1 MKKRIR
7 YQLLSGI
14 LSLCLAGSQM
24 VIPSLTV
31 YADQPAVICPHHV
44 HDEACGYSEGTP
56 CNHEH
61 TEDCYTLVEACVHEH
76 TAECYPESETGDAA
90 TPSNAAE
97 PTECSHVC
105 SEETGCITKELN
117 CQHEHDDECGYSEG
131 TPCGYVCEICN
142 ADEGKIATPSNA
154 NYTITAWDYIDE
166 KDYLTEANGGYAV
179 ALGGM
184 ESPLAKD
191 ELVEG
196 CLPAAITATV
206 DGVDGEQTI
215 ALSGWDCADYPET
228 EAPTG
233 SYTFT
238 AVLPDGYTLADD
250 AAALN
255 VTVSF
260 GETMLTA
267 KKPTYSGGSG
277 TQSDPYL
284 ISSVTDLQTLASTVN
299 DGSAADLDADCTSV
313 GNYHGY
319 YFKQTCDLDLSSINS
334 WDPIGYS
341 GGYYFAGNYD
351 GGGYTISGMT
361 STGKNDDDG
370 FATAG
375 LFGWVAFGSVTDVHI
390 EDANLKATGK
400 GNYSYA
406 GGIAGVVYGSSVTD
420 CSVKDSSIESI
431 RTDNNNCAG
440 GIAGFST
447 GGTFNRCS
455 VENAKV
461 KTMAYGGGFVGE
473 IDDDNNGAG
482 TSSFT
487 SCFVADS
494 SVTAYTSDGQGVS
507 FAGGFAGEL
516 TAAALTIEN
525 CFVYNTS
532 AIIGENS
539 APPTLKATGVFAG
552 HQWQDETDSP
562 IDATNCYFYTK
573 EESPEKF
580 GTATSKTAKKFASGE
595 VCDLLGNEFGQ
606 SIGTDKYPV
615 FETDSNTVYQVT
627 DCQGNTIYSNTNESG
642 QHSYGNWQN
651 DAGGHWKTCS
661 LCNTSTKKVAH
672 SGGTATYTKQATC
685 EVCGAKYGNI
695 LVAVDMSGITLE
707 NKSYDGK
714 GITYTGAASGGS
726 GYTGG
731 FTYEWYDSTGTKLTE
746 APKDAGTYTLKAIA
760 TDTGYASTGEKTVT
774 ISPATLTVKALD
786 KSAIVGDSEPS
797 LANPVENTDYTVT
810 GLATGES
817 LTTAPTLSYE
827 STPDMSAARTYA
839 IKASG
844 ADAGSNYTIQYE
856 DGKLTIAKRSYN
868 VTVSAGTGG
877 TASASATTATEG
889 TTITLTATTNSGYKF
904 SGWISSDVT
913 ITGASNETATFTMPE
928 GNVTVTASWTKNSSS
943 GGSTSGGS
951 TSGGSGESSSS
962 SQSGTTTKDPV
973 KGYVNSVSGIVTGSG
988 SGYSSWVYDSTGWWL
1003 KYADGSYAKGNIT
1016 TDAAGKQIEIPHWE
1030 FINGKWF
1037 AFGASGYIRT
1047 GWLYDPVYKHLFY
1060 IDVNRG
1066 MLTGWQLLNN
1076 KWYYFNPVSDGTR
1089 GRLFVNT
1096 TTPDGYKVGADGA
1109 WIQ

>member
-1 MKKRIR
+1 
-7 YQLLSGI
+7 
-14 LSLCLAGSQM
+14 M

-61 TEDCYTLVEACVHEH
+61 T
-76 TAECYPESETGDAA
+76 AECYPEGETGDAA

-260 GETMLTA
+260 GKTMLTA
-267 KKPTYSGGSG
+267 EKPTYSGGSG
-277 TQSDPYL
+277 TQNDPYL
-284 ISSVTDLQTLASTVN
+284 ISSVTDLQTLARTVN
-299 DGSAADLDADCTSV
+299 DGSAAKLDADCTSVENPV

-341 GGYYFAGNYD
+341 GSYYFAGNYD

-390 EDANLKATGK
+390 ENANLKATGIK
-400 GNYSYA
+400 RYSYA
-406 GGIAGVVYGSSVTD
+406 GGIAGVVYGSSVTN
-420 CSVKDSSIESI
+420 CSVKDSFIESI

-440 GIAGFST
+440 GIVGYST
-447 GGTFNRCS
+447 GATFNRCS
-455 VENAKV
+455 VENAEV

-473 IDDDNNGAG
+473 LDDDNGVG

-487 SCFVADS
+487 NCFVANS
-494 SVTAYTSDGQGVS
+494 SVTAYTDNVQGLS

-516 TAAALTIEN
+516 TASALTIKN

-532 AIIGENS
+532 ALIGENS

-552 HQWQDETDSP
+552 HQWQDETMSP
-562 IDATNCYFYTK
+562 INATNSYFFTK

-580 GTATSKTAKKFASGE
+580 GTATRKTVEEFASGE
-595 VCDLLGNEFGQ
+595 VCALLGDEFGQ

-615 FETDSNTVYQVT
+615 FKTDSNTVYTVT
-627 DCQGNTIYSNTNESG
+627 DCRENPIYSNTNERG
-642 QHSYGNWQN
+642 QHSYGGWQN

-661 LCNTSTKKVAH
+661 ICSTSTQKVAH
-672 SGGTATYTKQATC
+672 SGGTATYTEQATC

-760 TDTGYASTGEKTVT
+760 TDTGYAGTGEKTVT

-856 DGKLTIAKRSYN
+856 DGKLTIAKRSYT

-951 TSGGSGESSSS
+951 TSGGSGGSSSR

-988 SGYSSWVYDSTGWWL
+988 SGYSSWVSDSTGWWL
-1003 KYADGSYAKGNIT
+1003 KYADGSYAKGSIT

-1037 AFGASGYIRT
+1037 AFGASGYIMT
-1047 GWLYDPVYKHLFY
+1047 GWIYDPVYKYWFY

-1076 KWYYFNPVSDGTR
+1076 KWYYFNSVSDGTR
-1089 GRLFVNT
+1089 GRLFVNA

>member
-361 STGKNDDDG
+361 STGKNDDNG

-562 IDATNCYFYTK
+562 INATNCYFYTK

>member
-1 MKKRIR
+1 
-7 YQLLSGI
+7 
-14 LSLCLAGSQM
+14 M

-267 KKPTYSGGSG
+267 EKTTYSGGSG
-277 TQSDPYL
+277 TQSAPYL

-406 GGIAGVVYGSSVTD
+406 GGIAGVVFGSSVTD

-440 GIAGFST
+440 GIAGYST

-473 IDDDNNGAG
+473 IDDNYDVG

-487 SCFVADS
+487 NCFVANS
-494 SVTAYTSDGQGVS
+494 SVTAYTSNVQGVS

-562 IDATNCYFYTK
+562 IDATNCYFFTK

-580 GTATSKTAKKFASGE
+580 GTATPKNVEEFASGE
-595 VCDLLGNEFGQ
+595 VCALLDDEFGQ

-615 FETDSNTVYQVT
+615 FETDSNTVYKVT
-627 DCQGNTIYSNTNESG
+627 DCRENPIYSNTNESG
-642 QHSYGNWQN
+642 QHSYGYWQY
-651 DAGGHWKTCS
+651 DAGSHWKTCS
-661 LCNTSTKKVAH
+661 ICDTSTEKVAH
-672 SGGTATYTKQATC
+672 SGGTATYTEQATC

-856 DGKLTIAKRSYN
+856 DGKLTIAKRSYT

-1060 IDVNRG
+1060 IDVNSG